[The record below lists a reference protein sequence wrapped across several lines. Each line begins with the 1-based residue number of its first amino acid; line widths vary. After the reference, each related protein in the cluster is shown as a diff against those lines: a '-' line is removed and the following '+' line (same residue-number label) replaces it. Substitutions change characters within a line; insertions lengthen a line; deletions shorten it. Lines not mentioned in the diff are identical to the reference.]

1 MHFQILKLAG
11 TAAQIGADNMSN
23 IAKLAKT
30 IKNPPKAKSQ
40 WTLGI
45 VKEISPLKI
54 ALYGGEVM
62 ASTSD
67 ILKITATLSGY
78 KWIGGETV
86 LCLVGKSKIIAV
98 DRVV

>member
-1 MHFQILKLAG
+1 
-11 TAAQIGADNMSN
+11 MSN
-23 IAKLAKT
+23 ITSLAKK
-30 IKNPPKAKSQ
+30 IKNPPKAQSQ

-62 ASTSD
+62 ASTED
-67 ILKITATLSGY
+67 ILKITAGLSDY
-78 KWIGGETV
+78 DWDGGETV

-98 DRVV
+98 DVVV

>member
-1 MHFQILKLAG
+1 MLFQILKLAVMV
-11 TAAQIGADNMSN
+11 AQIGVDKMSN
-23 IAKLAKT
+23 LSKLADK

-54 ALYGGEVM
+54 SLYGGEVM
-62 ASTSD
+62 ASVQD
-67 ILKITATLSGY
+67 ILKITASLANY

-86 LCLVGKSKIIAV
+86 ICLVGKSKIIAV

>member
-1 MHFQILKLAG
+1 MAV
-11 TAAQIGADNMSN
+11 QIGADKMSN
-23 IAKLAKT
+23 INKLADR

-54 ALYGGEVM
+54 SLYGGEVM

-86 LCLVGKSKIIAV
+86 LCLVGKSKIVAV

>member
-1 MHFQILKLAG
+1 
-11 TAAQIGADNMSN
+11 MSN
-23 IAKLAKT
+23 ITKLADK
-30 IKNPPKAKSQ
+30 IKNPKKSKSQ

-45 VKEISPLKI
+45 VKEVSPLKI

-62 ASTSD
+62 ASTAD
-67 ILKITATLSGY
+67 ILKITASLVGY
-78 KWIGGETV
+78 DWLGGETV

>member
-1 MHFQILKLAG
+1 
-11 TAAQIGADNMSN
+11 MSN
-23 IAKLAKT
+23 INKLADR

-54 ALYGGEVM
+54 SLYGGKVM
-62 ASTSD
+62 ASTED
-67 ILKITATLSGY
+67 ILKITATLASYDLKKGQ
-78 KWIGGETV
+78 II
-86 LCLVGKSKIIAV
+86 LCLVGKSKIIGV